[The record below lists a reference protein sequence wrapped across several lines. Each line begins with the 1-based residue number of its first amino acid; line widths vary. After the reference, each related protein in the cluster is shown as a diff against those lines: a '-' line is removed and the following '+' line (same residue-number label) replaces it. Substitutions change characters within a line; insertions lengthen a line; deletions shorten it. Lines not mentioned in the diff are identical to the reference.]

1 MADLDPQE
9 IQAIIGRVRDRL
21 GRVQAEAEPR
31 KVDRRRVPVDLGEGV
46 FTAIEAATAS
56 AWQAFQA
63 FSEMGLEGRRVII
76 DAVRRTMLDDA
87 ADLAQMAHVETG
99 LGRTDD
105 KTEKN
110 ILVTEKTPGPED
122 LEP

>member
-21 GRVQAEAEPR
+21 GGVEGAVEPE

-46 FTAIEAATAS
+46 FTTVGAATES

-63 FSEMGLEGRRVII
+63 YSEMGLEGRRVII
-76 DAVRRTMLDDA
+76 DSVRQAMLDDA
-87 ADLAQMAHVETG
+87 A
-99 LGRTDD
+99 
-105 KTEKN
+105 
-110 ILVTEKTPGPED
+110 
-122 LEP
+122 